1 MNRNHP
7 SPFATLETSDGFL
20 GPLWRGTMQSLLDR
34 TREDGFCQTSFGEE
48 NGVKC
53 YGVCHYSRDA
63 AEAAGVLADQ
73 GCPEPAA
80 RILDFTLSHIP
91 EGQYFIVH
99 AYRPDGTPLHNKIQ
113 IDTPAHPARALARLL
128 ETGADDPALPRC
140 FDRLDRVFDDT
151 WRHHFHAAFRL
162 LDSGNYNE
170 QLGGGTEPLL
180 DLFTNGAMYGGCLAM
195 AEAARLLNRP
205 AIVTERYLERA
216 ALLDRGIDHW
226 LYDPAADLYRAALR
240 PDGKAEE
247 RPLNWINLYPERW
260 YPGRRSA
267 WRRAFEELWRAEHCN
282 DWGGLRVPSGETGFM
297 KLRTMGKVIGQM
309 LRFAARSGDDRR
321 LKVLLEFLRRTV
333 RRPADLYPEYW
344 LHHLPSPGQSP
355 YLDWF
360 FGEFEGV
367 WNGFAEDP
375 AADYTV
381 DSGNCEQCAVFLGCF
396 SGDVLGFSAGG
407 GKVEAAPRLPGTA
420 VAEVRNRAL
429 GVHRGRRVAGGFRL
443 DAHELEFTA
452 EAPVEELTLT
462 LPFYAGEAPA
472 PVGCEPPKAEV
483 KLDERGAT
491 AVFRNVSSARLTRL
505 KG

>member
-7 SPFATLETSDGFL
+7 PFAVLETSDGFL

-63 AEAAGVLADQ
+63 AEAAAVLAGQ
-73 GCPEPAA
+73 GCTEPAA

-91 EGQYFIVH
+91 AGQYFIVH

-151 WRHHFHAAFRL
+151 WSHHFHAAFRL

-180 DLFTNGAMYGGCLAM
+180 DLFTNSAMYAGCLAM
-195 AEAARLLNRP
+195 AASARRLNRP
-205 AIVTERYLERA
+205 AAVAERYLERA
-216 ALLDRGIDHW
+216 ALLDRGIDRR

-240 PDGKAEE
+240 TDGNTEE

-260 YPGRRSA
+260 YPGRASA
-267 WRRAFEELWRAEHCN
+267 WRHAFEELWRPERCN
-282 DWGGLRVPSGETGFM
+282 DWNGLCVPSGETGFM
-297 KLRTMGKVIGQM
+297 KLRTMGKVIGQL
-309 LRFAARSGDDRR
+309 LRFAARSQDDRH
-321 LKVLLEFLRRTV
+321 LEILLRFLRQTV

-344 LHHLPSPGQSP
+344 LHHLPSPGRSP

-360 FGEFEGV
+360 FGEFKGV
-367 WNGFAEDP
+367 WNGFTEDP

-396 SGDVLGFSAGG
+396 FDDVLGFSGAEGRVG
-407 GKVEAAPRLPGTA
+407 LAPRLPGIA
-420 VAEVRNRAL
+420 GCEVRNLAL
-429 GVHRGRRVAGGFRL
+429 GVHRGRRVSGGFRL
-443 DAHELEFTA
+443 DAHTLDFTA
-452 EAPVEELTLT
+452 GAPVGELTLT
-462 LPFYAGEAPA
+462 LPFPEKDAPA
-472 PVGCEPPKAEV
+472 AVNCEPPPSDLKIGR
-483 KLDERGAT
+483 RGAT
-491 AVFRNVSSARLTRL
+491 AVFRGVSSARITRQDR
-505 KG
+505 

>member
-226 LYDPAADLYRAALR
+226 LYDPAAD
-240 PDGKAEE
+240 
-247 RPLNWINLYPERW
+247 
-260 YPGRRSA
+260 GR
-267 WRRAFEELWRAEHCN
+267 L
-282 DWGGLRVPSGETGFM
+282 
-297 KLRTMGKVIGQM
+297 
-309 LRFAARSGDDRR
+309 
-321 LKVLLEFLRRTV
+321 VLLSFHFL
-333 RRPADLYPEYW
+333 
-344 LHHLPSPGQSP
+344 LHFQHILLHLLGL
-355 YLDWF
+355 LDH
-360 FGEFEGV
+360 V
-367 WNGFAEDP
+367 PVHP
-375 AADYTV
+375 AAHTAAI
-381 DSGNCEQCAVFLGCF
+381 SAFCHRSF
-396 SGDVLGFSAGG
+396 SLRCCIVL
-407 GKVEAAPRLPGTA
+407 L
-420 VAEVRNRAL
+420 L
-429 GVHRGRRVAGGFRL
+429 L
-443 DAHELEFTA
+443 L
-452 EAPVEELTLT
+452 
-462 LPFYAGEAPA
+462 
-472 PVGCEPPKAEV
+472 
-483 KLDERGAT
+483 
-491 AVFRNVSSARLTRL
+491 
-505 KG
+505 

>member
-7 SPFATLETSDGFL
+7 PFAVLETSDGFL

-151 WRHHFHAAFRL
+151 WRHHFQAAFRL

-205 AIVTERYLERA
+205 ATVANGISNAPPCSTGASTAGSTIPPPTFTAPHCAPTGRLRSGRSTGSTSTRNAGIRGGVPRGAAPLKNCGAPNTATTGAACACRA
-216 ALLDRGIDHW
+216 A
-226 LYDPAADLYRAALR
+226 
-240 PDGKAEE
+240 K
-247 RPLNWINLYPERW
+247 
-260 YPGRRSA
+260 
-267 WRRAFEELWRAEHCN
+267 
-282 DWGGLRVPSGETGFM
+282 
-297 KLRTMGKVIGQM
+297 
-309 LRFAARSGDDRR
+309 
-321 LKVLLEFLRRTV
+321 
-333 RRPADLYPEYW
+333 
-344 LHHLPSPGQSP
+344 
-355 YLDWF
+355 
-360 FGEFEGV
+360 
-367 WNGFAEDP
+367 
-375 AADYTV
+375 
-381 DSGNCEQCAVFLGCF
+381 
-396 SGDVLGFSAGG
+396 
-407 GKVEAAPRLPGTA
+407 
-420 VAEVRNRAL
+420 
-429 GVHRGRRVAGGFRL
+429 
-443 DAHELEFTA
+443 
-452 EAPVEELTLT
+452 PV
-462 LPFYAGEAPA
+462 
-472 PVGCEPPKAEV
+472 
-483 KLDERGAT
+483 
-491 AVFRNVSSARLTRL
+491 S
-505 KG
+505 